1 MSENESQVEKQDG
14 IIDPVLLSIAIIWG
28 ANFPVY
34 KRLMDDIPAVGL
46 LAVRFIAT
54 TSILLVIL
62 WASGRLRRNPRAMW
76 LPMFLAGV
84 LIMGG
89 QQITFVLGLD
99 RTASGE
105 GALLFSTAP
114 IFVAIMVALAGT
126 EPISRANWL
135 GVIAAFV
142 GVALVIMGGVS
153 AAEVP
158 ETHILGDALM
168 LVSAV
173 GYALFMVI
181 SKGLMRKY
189 GALKVVTFS
198 YMFGGLLVVPMG
210 WGDIVS
216 VNWLALPTLS
226 WLCLA
231 WLVLLSGVYGFTAW
245 YWRIS
250 RTSPARVAVY
260 QYIVPVVA
268 MATAAVWLGERPTL
282 WQVAGAVVVLGGL
295 ALARRRTVAACVD

>member
-1 MSENESQVEKQDG
+1 MSDNEPQTEKQDG

-34 KRLMDDIPAVGL
+34 KRLLDDIPAVGL
-46 LAVRFIAT
+46 LAVRFIVT

-84 LIMGG
+84 LVMGA
-89 QQITFVLGLD
+89 QQMTFVLGLD

-114 IFVAIMVALAGT
+114 IFVALIVAITGSEL
-126 EPISRANWL
+126 ISRANWL
-135 GVIAAFV
+135 GVFAAFA
-142 GVALVIMGGVS
+142 GVALVIMGGSGAVD
-153 AAEVP
+153 AP
-158 ETHILGDALM
+158 ETRISGDILM
-168 LVSAV
+168 LVSSV

-181 SKGLMRKY
+181 SKGLMRRY

-198 YMFGGLLVVPMG
+198 YMFGGLVVVPMG

-216 VNWLALPTLS
+216 MDWSALPTLS
-226 WLCLA
+226 WLCLG
-231 WLVLLSGVYGFTAW
+231 WLIMLSGVYGFTAW

-250 RTSPARVAVY
+250 RTSPARVSVY

-268 MATAAVWLGERPTL
+268 MITAAVWLGERPTL

-295 ALARRRTVAACVD
+295 ALARRRTIAACVD